1 HGTRKRALVDI
12 TNQDNLKRKKKSK
25 SKDEF
30 DIEIDLL
37 IETLNQE
44 QIQEW
49 VVDTIDISKRFKSYQ
64 QSVIMKFK
72 NDSLSQN
79 DTYEILSLAS
89 IIVLCKPCPYQTI
102 FSDDEWNLVIE
113 KSPFVI
119 QGSIIP
125 DTVSTIVHNAARKQ
139 TINQDSYIIANKD
152 PLCRS
157 AAQIFNGLRQTL
169 PMTSPVKTT
178 EDEHCNKFL
187 NVYINNVFTAQKRYE
202 VKFNCSLLESMQR
215 PDFLCTIDD
224 VPFLISE
231 IKPLGTS
238 PLLKKNDFKKAH
250 LRAKDAVNQQ
260 LNKKYGP
267 GKVVLLINAGNSLKS
282 FIMDQYN
289 GMYRS
294 WGYMTTKLAT
304 DIPDMSYIITIW
316 NLIEYLHSTE
326 VCGDSYK

>member
-1 HGTRKRALVDI
+1 
-12 TNQDNLKRKKKSK
+12 
-25 SKDEF
+25 
-30 DIEIDLL
+30 
-37 IETLNQE
+37 
-44 QIQEW
+44 
-49 VVDTIDISKRFKSYQ
+49 
-64 QSVIMKFK
+64 
-72 NDSLSQN
+72 
-79 DTYEILSLAS
+79 
-89 IIVLCKPCPYQTI
+89 
-102 FSDDEWNLVIE
+102 
-113 KSPFVI
+113 
-119 QGSIIP
+119 
-125 DTVSTIVHNAARKQ
+125 
-139 TINQDSYIIANKD
+139 
-152 PLCRS
+152 S

-304 DIPDMSYIITIW
+304 DIPEYDNIRFEEAVKLLSQFRENLLDSPNSNPPNFLIFKTALRLSRVNLKKLGHINQYIELIKNNPKELGESLGTVIW
-316 NLIEYLHSTE
+316 HSRPEIREKKKELEDPQNLDQYFNGFPIYI
-326 VCGDSYK
+326 

>member
-1 HGTRKRALVDI
+1 
-12 TNQDNLKRKKKSK
+12 
-25 SKDEF
+25 
-30 DIEIDLL
+30 
-37 IETLNQE
+37 
-44 QIQEW
+44 
-49 VVDTIDISKRFKSYQ
+49 
-64 QSVIMKFK
+64 
-72 NDSLSQN
+72 
-79 DTYEILSLAS
+79 
-89 IIVLCKPCPYQTI
+89 TI

-304 DIPDMSYIITIW
+304 DIPGMPLVESNFEHFVGIEACLREAVKETIIKKKYSSKIH
-316 NLIEYLHSTE
+316 YLRVLGSKE
-326 VCGDSYK
+326 DESDDESEAGSESGYDGDEEEREDSDDEDKLCEEATAEKLVDQVQPPIDKLTLRCLFFFFN